1 MNENVQ
7 LDAVTSMPVNLD
19 AGDGRRSRFELVL
32 DLVGEPIRQRIA
44 DALAPGSPVAVWF
57 RMPDVDVEG
66 HAMAAGELIL
76 DVALDGD
83 DVEGHAVRLRFPTRE
98 EAAAFRRAL
107 VEYGRVDGSLTLQP
121 GGTRVALR
129 PGATLMPPTSHR
141 G

>member
-7 LDAVTSMPVNLD
+7 LDAVTWMPVKLD

-66 HAMAAGELIL
+66 HSMVAGELIL
-76 DVALDGD
+76 DVLLDAH

-107 VEYGRVDGSLTLQP
+107 VEYGRVDGSLTLQQ
-121 GGTRVALR
+121 GGSKVALR
-129 PGATLMPPTSHR
+129 PGAPMMPPTHHR